1 MFRRT
6 MTAVIT
12 TLLLAAPAF
21 SECTGQNLLATLP
34 ADLRADL
41 DAATD
46 AQPFAQGNFWQASK
60 DGASVTIVG
69 TYHLDDP
76 RHADTIAKLD
86 ARIRAARMVL
96 VEAGPEEE
104 AALKS
109 AIAKDTSLLLLP
121 DGPSLLQR
129 LPKADWEELS
139 AAMQARGIPSI
150 MAAKMQPWYVSML
163 LGIPPCAIAG
173 LTEANGLD
181 KQIMDVAASADIPL
195 KALEPFDTVFGIF
208 NSMTMD
214 QQIAMIRPSLMMEP
228 QAADMSITL
237 ADAYFAEDSRR
248 MWEYSRILSH
258 DFPGYTVE
266 RAEAEF
272 ALFEKA
278 LATDRNERWIPVIE
292 SAAKNGPIF
301 VAFGALH
308 LSGEKGVLNLLQQG
322 GWTVERLP
330 L

>member
-6 MTAVIT
+6 LTSVIA
-12 TLLLAAPAF
+12 TLLLAAPAL

-34 ADLRADL
+34 ADRRADV

-46 AQPFAQGNFWQASK
+46 AQPFAQGNLWQTTK
-60 DGASVTIVG
+60 DGATVTIVG

-76 RHADTIAKLD
+76 RHAETIVKLD
-86 ARIRAARMVL
+86 ARISAARMVL
-96 VEAGPEEE
+96 VEAGPDEEQ
-104 AALKS
+104 ALKS
-109 AIAKDTSLLLLP
+109 ALAKDPSLLFLP

-129 LPKADWEELS
+129 LPKADWEDLS

-150 MAAKMQPWYVSML
+150 MAAKMQPWYVSMM

-181 KQIMDVAASADIPL
+181 KQIMDVAAESGIPI

-228 QAADMSITL
+228 QAADMAITL
-237 ADAYFAEDSRR
+237 ADAYFAQDSRR

-258 DFPGYTVE
+258 DFPGYTVAQ
-266 RAEAEF
+266 AEAEF

-292 SAAKNGPIF
+292 AAAKDGPIF
-301 VAFGALH
+301 IAFGALH
-308 LSGEKGVLNLLQQG
+308 LSGKKGVLNLLQEA